1 MTLQEFSERTG
12 LMPTVEEYRLIENMY
27 MTAGNMDKDTFCRDY
42 KKHAGSMIL
51 AELLRQV
58 KIREEQLAER
68 KEELKE
74 CRVKGSKIAFLLV
87 EQSSMYPELKLCN
100 LAAEMVGY
108 KEVVRYK
115 IERGLPLEE
124 VDKEYIIGKLK

>member
-1 MTLQEFSERTG
+1 
-12 LMPTVEEYRLIENMY
+12 
-27 MTAGNMDKDTFCRDY
+27 
-42 KKHAGSMIL
+42 MIL

-58 KIREEQLAER
+58 QIREKQLAER

-74 CRVKGSKIAFLLV
+74 CRVKSSKIAFLLV

-124 VDKEYIIGKLK
+124 ADKEYIIGKLK